1 MTSSHIV
8 PVIAV
13 TSGGEGGGV
22 HKRLSRSNLATCSP
36 CMNKSLLIANENTAA
51 AQLFMPKVFTLKRS
65 FQMFRRKLAPF
76 NLSAVIVFYANPKS
90 KLSPTDF
97 SVPKDVKLVLS
108 I

>member
-1 MTSSHIV
+1 
-8 PVIAV
+8 
-13 TSGGEGGGV
+13 
-22 HKRLSRSNLATCSP
+22 
-36 CMNKSLLIANENTAA
+36 MNKSLLIANENTAA
-51 AQLFMPKVFTLKRS
+51 AQLFMPKNVHVKKRS

-97 SVPKDVKLVLS
+97 SDVKYVLS

>member
-1 MTSSHIV
+1 MKTQQQHNFLCQ
-8 PVIAV
+8 
-13 TSGGEGGGV
+13 
-22 HKRLSRSNLATCSP
+22 K
-36 CMNKSLLIANENTAA
+36 M
-51 AQLFMPKVFTLKRS
+51 FTLKKRS

-97 SVPKDVKLVLS
+97 SVPKDVKFVLS